1 MTPKILIQFEGVDV
15 SVTSR
20 TYNFLVID
28 APGQSRHFRV
38 RVPAELFRA
47 TALQFQDG
55 PPISFER
62 LQREIDAET
71 SDSSHA
77 GTHLSIAETD
87 IHDYLN
93 RHYPPKARKRGPA
106 PRPVF

>member
-38 RVPAELFRA
+38 RVSAELFRA

-62 LQREIDAET
+62 LQRQIDAET
-71 SDSSHA
+71 SESHA
-77 GTHLSIAETD
+77 GSHLSIAETD
-87 IHDYLN
+87 IQEYMK
-93 RHYPPKARKRGPA
+93 RHYPPKDRKRGPA

>member
-1 MTPKILIQFEGVDV
+1 MTPRILIQFEGVDV

-38 RVPAELFRA
+38 RVSAELFRA

-55 PPISFER
+55 PPISFEL
-62 LQREIDAET
+62 LQREIDGET
-71 SDSSHA
+71 SDSHA
-77 GTHLSIAETD
+77 RAQLSIAVTD
-87 IHDYLN
+87 IDEYLK
-93 RHYPPKARKRGPA
+93 RHYPPKDRKRGPA

>member
-1 MTPKILIQFEGVDV
+1 MTPRILIQFEGVDV

-28 APGQSRHFRV
+28 APGHSRHFRV

-62 LQREIDAET
+62 LQREIDGET
-71 SDSSHA
+71 SESLA
-77 GTHLSIAETD
+77 RAHLSIAETD
-87 IHDYLN
+87 IHDYLE
-93 RHYPPKARKRGPA
+93 RHYPPKDRKRGPA
-106 PRPVF
+106 PRPV

>member
-1 MTPKILIQFEGVDV
+1 MPPKILIQFEGLDV

-20 TYNFLVID
+20 TYNFLVVD

-47 TALQFQDG
+47 TRLQFQDG
-55 PPISFER
+55 PPISFEM
-62 LQREIDAET
+62 LQREIDGET
-71 SDSSHA
+71 PESLA
-77 GTHLSIAETD
+77 RAHLSIAETD
-87 IHDYLN
+87 IHEYLN
-93 RHYPPKARKRGPA
+93 RHYPRKDRKRGPA

>member
-1 MTPKILIQFEGVDV
+1 MTPKILIQYEGVDV

-38 RVPAELFRA
+38 RVSAELFRA

-71 SDSSHA
+71 SESHA
-77 GTHLSIAETD
+77 GSHLSIAETD
-87 IHDYLN
+87 IQEYLK
-93 RHYPPKARKRGPA
+93 RH
-106 PRPVF
+106 